1 MNNFIKDYIFWY
13 SIFNENNNKNKKGSN
28 NE

>member
-13 SIFNENNNKNKKGSN
+13 SIFNKNNSKNKQGSN